1 MASGN
6 GKHPGGNGG
15 SCEQASCDC
24 GQGDG
29 ADGQPCACRAAV
41 TRAYAG
47 MLEGGA
53 PASVALEAALRVY
66 RYHHPH
72 QADDVAQTTV
82 ETWVFRGPHH

>member
-6 GKHPGGNGG
+6 GRRPGGNGDHCG
-15 SCEQASCDC
+15 TEACDC

-29 ADGQPCACRAAV
+29 AGADPCICKAAV

-66 RYHHPH
+66 RYHHPR
-72 QADDVAQTTV
+72 QADDVARTTV